1 MRLLRV
7 RDTAMMWE
15 GCGGVCGGGGG
26 GGGGSG
32 GCTWNGGRGAGSGF
46 LEG

>member
-26 GGGGSG
+26 GGSG